1 MTTFEKFLLGCY
13 IILAVL
19 TLLAIDQRESLR
31 IVVSGQEAT
40 IASYKENLTEC
51 LKDNKLSGQDEFTG
65 E

>member
-19 TLLAIDQRESLR
+19 TLLAIDQRDSLR

-40 IASYKENLTEC
+40 IASYKEYLTEC

>member
-19 TLLAIDQRESLR
+19 TLLAIDQRDSLR

>member
-19 TLLAIDQRESLR
+19 TLLAIDQRDSLR

-40 IASYKENLTEC
+40 IASYKDNLTSC
-51 LKDNKLSGQDEFTG
+51 LKESKLSGQDEFTG

>member
-19 TLLAIDQRESLR
+19 TLLAIDQRDSLR
-31 IVVSGQEAT
+31 IVVSCQEAT

>member
-1 MTTFEKFLLGCY
+1 MTTFEKFFLGCY

-19 TLLAIDQRESLR
+19 TLLAIDQRDSLR